1 MNLAGK
7 KILLGVSGGIA
18 AYKSCE
24 LLRLL
29 QKKGAEVRVCMTEA
43 ATQFVAPLTFASLS
57 KCPVYLKNGAV
68 EARPFQ
74 HIDFPRWADLYL
86 VVPATANVIGKFV
99 YGIADDP
106 VSLCFMSCT
115 GPRFIA
121 PAMNVA
127 MYNSPA
133 VKRNLETLRSF
144 ENTFVMDSPAGELAC
159 GEVGKGRL
167 MEPAEIVEYLETRDE
182 RRETREG
189 EGIGLSLRSSP
200 NYSAQSCQ
208 TPFATTLALDSCPL
222 ASAEVS
228 RSRHSGLE
236 PESSLH
242 LQSASATPSNGG
254 HPLNAPESPAAQFLQ
269 ETALQDLPASGERV
283 PRVLITAGR
292 TEEAI
297 DPVRYISNRS
307 SGKTAVAIAATFLAN
322 GFDVSVVAGPMEA
335 EFPGG
340 VHITKIKS
348 ACDMHKAVLEQ
359 MKNVDVLVHCA
370 AVADYRPKV
379 AATEKIKDSRSQLVL
394 ELEPNPNILR
404 DSVAQKRADQVIVGF
419 ALETDH
425 FKEHATEKLKKSG
438 ADALLL
444 NAPVA
449 ANSGFGFD
457 DVRYTLIRAAV
468 SGDSRNVQDAGDSCN
483 ATEIEIPEMKLGS
496 KIDLAQEIV
505 DFTLDKLKNA

>member
-1 MNLAGK
+1 MNLTGK

-57 KCPVYLKNGAV
+57 KCPVYLKNGTM

-86 VVPATANVIGKFV
+86 VVPATANVIGKFAC
-99 YGIADDP
+99 GIADDP
-106 VSLCFMSCT
+106 VSLCFMSCSC
-115 GPRFIA
+115 PRVIA
-121 PAMNVA
+121 PAMTVA

-133 VKRNLETLRSF
+133 VKRNLEVLREF
-144 ENTFVMDSPAGELAC
+144 ENTIVLESPAGELAC
-159 GEVGKGRL
+159 GEVGQGRL
-167 MEPAEIVEYLETRDE
+167 MYPAEIVAYLDE
-182 RRETREG
+182 NRVILSEVEGSKGVSG
-189 EGIGLSLRSSP
+189 EG
-200 NYSAQSCQ
+200 A
-208 TPFATTLALDSCPL
+208 PL
-222 ASAEVS
+222 ASAACAS
-228 RSRHSGLE
+228 
-236 PESSLH
+236 
-242 LQSASATPSNGG
+242 SATPSPRGSTPKTPDASVLRVNE
-254 HPLNAPESPAAQFLQ
+254 A
-269 ETALQDLPASGERV
+269 LPAQDPTLPGFGKK
-283 PRVLITAGR
+283 VLITAGR

-335 EFPGG
+335 EFPDG
-340 VHITKIKS
+340 VHITKIRS

-359 MKNVDVLVHCA
+359 MKSADVLVHCA

-379 AATEKIKDSRSQLVL
+379 AATEKIKDSRSQLIL

-404 DSVAQKRADQVIVGF
+404 DSVAQKRTDQVIVGF

-425 FKEHATEKLKKSG
+425 FKEHAAEKLKKSG

-449 ANSGFGFD
+449 ANSGFGYD
-457 DVRYTLIRAAV
+457 EVRYVLIRAAV
-468 SGDSRNVQDAGDSCN
+468 PSKCAAVPAGEN
-483 ATEIEIPEMKLGS
+483 FPQTEIPEMKMGS

>member
-1 MNLAGK
+1 MAMNLAGK

-127 MYNSPA
+127 MFNSPA

-167 MEPAEIVEYLETRDE
+167 LDPAEIVEYLEASSV
-182 RRETREG
+182 
-189 EGIGLSLRSSP
+189 ILSEAPRAKSKDL
-200 NYSAQSCQ
+200 Q
-208 TPFATTLALDSCPL
+208 T
-222 ASAEVS
+222 
-228 RSRHSGLE
+228 
-236 PESSLH
+236 
-242 LQSASATPSNGG
+242 
-254 HPLNAPESPAAQFLQ
+254 
-269 ETALQDLPASGERV
+269 LPAENEVDPTLPGYGKK
-283 PRVLITAGR
+283 VLITAGR

-335 EFPGG
+335 EFPGA
-340 VHITKIKS
+340 VHVTKIKS

-359 MKNVDVLVHCA
+359 MKNADVLVHCA

-425 FKEHATEKLKKSG
+425 FKEHAAEKLKKSG

-457 DVRYTLIRAAV
+457 EVRYTLIRAN
-468 SGDSRNVQDAGDSCN
+468 SRNAQN
-483 ATEIEIPEMKLGS
+483 AAEVEIPEMKMGS

-505 DFTLDKLKNA
+505 DFSLDQLKNA

>member
-57 KCPVYLKNGAV
+57 KCPVYLKNGV
-68 EARPFQ
+68 MEARPFQ

-86 VVPATANVIGKFV
+86 VVPATANVIGKFAC
-99 YGIADDP
+99 GIADDP

-115 GPRFIA
+115 CPRVIA

-133 VKRNLETLRSF
+133 VKRNLAVLREF
-144 ENTFVMDSPAGELAC
+144 ENTVVLESPAGVLAC
-159 GEVGKGRL
+159 GEVGQGRL
-167 MEPAEIVEYLETRDE
+167 MDPAEIVSYLE
-182 RRETREG
+182 G
-189 EGIGLSLRSSP
+189 ASL
-200 NYSAQSCQ
+200 
-208 TPFATTLALDSCPL
+208 PL
-222 ASAEVS
+222 ASAACAS
-228 RSRHSGLE
+228 
-236 PESSLH
+236 
-242 LQSASATPSNGG
+242 SATPSNGG
-254 HPLNAPESPAAQFLQ
+254 HPRNAPVAPAIPVA
-269 ETALQDLPASGERV
+269 TDIPPSQDSTLPGYGKK
-283 PRVLITAGR
+283 VLITAGR

-359 MKNVDVLVHCA
+359 MKNANVLVHCA
-370 AVADYRPKV
+370 AVAYYRPKV
-379 AATEKIKDSRSQLVL
+379 AATEKIKDSRSQLIL

-425 FKEHATEKLKKSG
+425 FKEHAVEKLKKSG

-457 DVRYTLIRAAV
+457 EVRYTLIRAT
-468 SGDSRNVQDAGDSCN
+468 SRSRVDCSQNAENVQQV
-483 ATEIEIPEMKLGS
+483 EIPEMKMGS

-505 DFTLDKLKNA
+505 DFSLDKLKNA

>member
-86 VVPATANVIGKFV
+86 VVPATANVIGKFAC
-99 YGIADDP
+99 GIADDP
-106 VSLCFMSCT
+106 VSLCFMSCMCL
-115 GPRFIA
+115 RVIA

-133 VKRNLETLRSF
+133 VRRNLEVLRSF
-144 ENTFVMDSPAGELAC
+144 ENTTVLESPAGELAC
-159 GEVGKGRL
+159 GEVGQGRL
-167 MEPAEIVEYLETRDE
+167 MEPSEIVAYLE
-182 RRETREG
+182 G
-189 EGIGLSLRSSP
+189 ASVGLSLCSSP
-200 NYSAQSCQ
+200 NSSARSCQ
-208 TPFATTLALDSCPL
+208 TPFAATLASNCCPL
-222 ASAEVS
+222 ASEICHS
-228 RSRHSGLE
+228 RAGGNLPDASVLRVNE
-236 PESSLH
+236 PL
-242 LQSASATPSNGG
+242 PS
-254 HPLNAPESPAAQFLQ
+254 
-269 ETALQDLPASGERV
+269 QDPTLPGYGKK
-283 PRVLITAGR
+283 VLITAGR

-335 EFPGG
+335 EFPGA
-340 VHITKIKS
+340 VHVTKIRS

-359 MKNVDVLVHCA
+359 MKNADVLVHCA

-379 AATEKIKDSRSQLVL
+379 AATEKIKDSRSQLIL

-425 FKEHATEKLKKSG
+425 FKEHAAEKLKKSG

-449 ANSGFGFD
+449 ANSGFGYD
-457 DVRYTLIRAAV
+457 EVRYVLIRAAV
-468 SGDSRNVQDAGDSCN
+468 PACGN
-483 ATEIEIPEMKLGS
+483 APQTEIPEMKMGS

>member
-127 MYNSPA
+127 MFNSPA

-167 MEPAEIVEYLETRDE
+167 LDPAEIVAYLEAS
-182 RRETREG
+182 G
-189 EGIGLSLRSSP
+189 VILSEAPRAKSKDL
-200 NYSAQSCQ
+200 Q
-208 TPFATTLALDSCPL
+208 T
-222 ASAEVS
+222 
-228 RSRHSGLE
+228 
-236 PESSLH
+236 
-242 LQSASATPSNGG
+242 
-254 HPLNAPESPAAQFLQ
+254 
-269 ETALQDLPASGERV
+269 LPAENEVDPTLPGYGKK
-283 PRVLITAGR
+283 VLITAGR

-335 EFPGG
+335 EFPGA
-340 VHITKIKS
+340 VHVTKIKS

-359 MKNVDVLVHCA
+359 MKNADVLVHCA

-425 FKEHATEKLKKSG
+425 FREHAAEKLKKSG

-457 DVRYTLIRAAV
+457 EVRYTLIRAN
-468 SGDSRNVQDAGDSCN
+468 SRKAQN
-483 ATEIEIPEMKLGS
+483 AAEVEIPEMKMGS

-505 DFTLDKLKNA
+505 DFSLDQLKNA

>member
-133 VKRNLETLRSF
+133 VKRNLETLRGF

-167 MEPAEIVEYLETRDE
+167 LDPAEIVAYLEASSVILNESVTLS
-182 RRETREG
+182 ETKG
-189 EGIGLSLRSSP
+189 PVKSCA
-200 NYSAQSCQ
+200 AQ
-208 TPFATTLALDSCPL
+208 
-222 ASAEVS
+222 
-228 RSRHSGLE
+228 
-236 PESSLH
+236 
-242 LQSASATPSNGG
+242 
-254 HPLNAPESPAAQFLQ
+254 SPAAQYLQ
-269 ETALQDLPASGERV
+269 ETALQDFPAFAQIEATSSV

-335 EFPGG
+335 EFPGA
-340 VHITKIKS
+340 VHVTKIKS

-359 MKNVDVLVHCA
+359 MKNADVLVHCA

-379 AATEKIKDSRSQLVL
+379 AATEKIKDSRSQLIL

-404 DSVAQKRADQVIVGF
+404 DSVAQKRADQVIIGF

-425 FKEHATEKLKKSG
+425 FKEHAAEKLKKSG

-457 DVRYTLIRAAV
+457 EVRYTLIRANLATAKHV
-468 SGDSRNVQDAGDSCN
+468 ESGDAPC
-483 ATEIEIPEMKLGS
+483 IEIPEMKLGS

-505 DFTLDKLKNA
+505 DFTLDQLKNV

>member
-57 KCPVYLKNGAV
+57 KCPVYLKNGAI

-133 VKRNLETLRSF
+133 VKCNLETLRSF

-167 MEPAEIVEYLETRDE
+167 MEPAEIVEYLEVSDVILNEAPRAKSKD
-182 RRETREG
+182 
-189 EGIGLSLRSSP
+189 L
-200 NYSAQSCQ
+200 Q
-208 TPFATTLALDSCPL
+208 T
-222 ASAEVS
+222 
-228 RSRHSGLE
+228 
-236 PESSLH
+236 
-242 LQSASATPSNGG
+242 
-254 HPLNAPESPAAQFLQ
+254 
-269 ETALQDLPASGERV
+269 LPAEIEVDPTLPGYGKK
-283 PRVLITAGR
+283 VLITAGR

-335 EFPGG
+335 EFPGA
-340 VHITKIKS
+340 VHVTKIRS

-359 MKNVDVLVHCA
+359 MKNADVLVHCA

-425 FKEHATEKLKKSG
+425 FKEHAVEKLKKSG

-457 DVRYTLIRAAV
+457 EVRYTLIRASSRDAQN
-468 SGDSRNVQDAGDSCN
+468 SGEV
-483 ATEIEIPEMKLGS
+483 EIPEMKMGS

>member
-1 MNLAGK
+1 M
-7 KILLGVSGGIA
+7 
-18 AYKSCE
+18 
-24 LLRLL
+24 
-29 QKKGAEVRVCMTEA
+29 
-43 ATQFVAPLTFASLS
+43 
-57 KCPVYLKNGAV
+57 
-68 EARPFQ
+68 
-74 HIDFPRWADLYL
+74 YL

-127 MYNSPA
+127 MFNSPA
-133 VKRNLETLRSF
+133 VKRNLQTLRSF

-167 MEPAEIVEYLETRDE
+167 LDPAEIVAYLE
-182 RRETREG
+182 
-189 EGIGLSLRSSP
+189 
-200 NYSAQSCQ
+200 
-208 TPFATTLALDSCPL
+208 ATN
-222 ASAEVS
+222 VV
-228 RSRHSGLE
+228 
-236 PESSLH
+236 
-242 LQSASATPSNGG
+242 
-254 HPLNAPESPAAQFLQ
+254 LNNVKDPVKFCITQSPAAQYLQ

-307 SGKTAVAIAATFLAN
+307 SGKTAVAISATFLAN

-335 EFPGG
+335 EFPGA
-340 VHITKIKS
+340 VHVTKIKS
-348 ACDMHKAVLEQ
+348 ARDMHKAVLEQ
-359 MKNVDVLVHCA
+359 MKNADVLVHCA

-404 DSVAQKRADQVIVGF
+404 DSVAQKRAGQVIVGF

-425 FKEHATEKLKKSG
+425 FKEHAAEKLKKSG

-457 DVRYTLIRAAV
+457 EVRYTLIRAN
-468 SGDSRNVQDAGDSCN
+468 SRNAQNSAEV
-483 ATEIEIPEMKLGS
+483 EIPEMKMGS

-505 DFTLDKLKNA
+505 DFSLDQLKNA

>member
-127 MYNSPA
+127 MFNSPA

-167 MEPAEIVEYLETRDE
+167 MEPAEIVEYLEASDVVLN
-182 RRETREG
+182 ETVT
-189 EGIGLSLRSSP
+189 LSETKGPVKSC
-200 NYSAQSCQ
+200 SAQ
-208 TPFATTLALDSCPL
+208 
-222 ASAEVS
+222 
-228 RSRHSGLE
+228 
-236 PESSLH
+236 
-242 LQSASATPSNGG
+242 
-254 HPLNAPESPAAQFLQ
+254 SPAAQFLQ

-335 EFPGG
+335 EFPGA
-340 VHITKIKS
+340 VHVTKIRS

-359 MKNVDVLVHCA
+359 MKNAEVLVHCA

-404 DSVAQKRADQVIVGF
+404 DSVAQKRLGQVIIGF

-425 FKEHATEKLKKSG
+425 FKEHAAEKLKKSG

-457 DVRYTLIRAAV
+457 EVRYTLIRAN
-468 SGDSRNVQDAGDSCN
+468 SRNTQN
-483 ATEIEIPEMKLGS
+483 AAEVEIPEMKMGS

-505 DFTLDKLKNA
+505 DFSIDKLKNV

>member
-127 MYNSPA
+127 MFNSPA

-167 MEPAEIVEYLETRDE
+167 LDPAEIVAYLEASSV
-182 RRETREG
+182 
-189 EGIGLSLRSSP
+189 ILSEAPRAKSKDL
-200 NYSAQSCQ
+200 Q
-208 TPFATTLALDSCPL
+208 T
-222 ASAEVS
+222 
-228 RSRHSGLE
+228 
-236 PESSLH
+236 
-242 LQSASATPSNGG
+242 
-254 HPLNAPESPAAQFLQ
+254 
-269 ETALQDLPASGERV
+269 LPAENEVDPTLPGYGKK
-283 PRVLITAGR
+283 VLITAGR

-322 GFDVSVVAGPMEA
+322 GFDVSVIAGPMEA
-335 EFPGG
+335 EFPGA
-340 VHITKIKS
+340 VHVTKIKS

-359 MKNVDVLVHCA
+359 MKNADVLVHCA

-425 FKEHATEKLKKSG
+425 FKEHAAEKLKKSG

-457 DVRYTLIRAAV
+457 EVRYTLIRAN
-468 SGDSRNVQDAGDSCN
+468 SRNAQN
-483 ATEIEIPEMKLGS
+483 AAEVEIPEMKMGS

-505 DFTLDKLKNA
+505 DFSLDQLKNA

>member
-1 MNLAGK
+1 MDLAGK

-115 GPRFIA
+115 CPRFVA

-133 VKRNLETLRSF
+133 VKRNLETLRNF
-144 ENTFVMDSPAGELAC
+144 EDTFVMESPAGELAC
-159 GEVGKGRL
+159 GEVGQGRL
-167 MEPAEIVEYLETRDE
+167 LEPAQIVEFLEQLKAESIKDKGMGGAV
-182 RRETREG
+182 REVNG
-189 EGIGLSLRSSP
+189 EQLIVNSEKLQDLKASDKVFIQQGLHVIAR
-200 NYSAQSCQ
+200 NEVTKQS
-208 TPFATTLALDSCPL
+208 
-222 ASAEVS
+222 E
-228 RSRHSGLE
+228 
-236 PESSLH
+236 
-242 LQSASATPSNGG
+242 
-254 HPLNAPESPAAQFLQ
+254 AARYLQ
-269 ETALQDLPASGERV
+269 ETARLDLPASAQSKATSKRSDLIPQSGEAA
-283 PRVLITAGR
+283 PRKVLITAGR

-322 GFDVSVVAGPMEA
+322 GFDVDVVAGPMEA

-340 VHITKIKS
+340 VRVTRVRS
-348 ACDMHKAVLEQ
+348 AQEMHDAVLAKQPEA
-359 MKNVDVLVHCA
+359 DVLIHCA
-370 AVADYRPKV
+370 AVADYRPRFT
-379 AATEKIKDSRSQLVL
+379 ATEKIKDSRSQLIL

-404 DSVAQKRADQVIVGF
+404 DCTAARRAVRSGDESSRLARQVIVGF

-425 FKEHATEKLKKSG
+425 FKEHAAEKFEKSG

-449 ANSGFGFD
+449 NGSGFGFD
-457 DVRYTLIRAAV
+457 EVRYTLIRQ
-468 SGDSRNVQDAGDSCN
+468 SS
-483 ATEIEIPEMKLGS
+483 EIPEMKMGS

-505 DFTLDKLKNA
+505 DFAVDKLGASK

>member
-1 MNLAGK
+1 MAMNLAGK

-127 MYNSPA
+127 MFNSPA

-167 MEPAEIVEYLETRDE
+167 LDPAEIVAYLEASSV
-182 RRETREG
+182 
-189 EGIGLSLRSSP
+189 ILSEAPRAKSKDL
-200 NYSAQSCQ
+200 Q
-208 TPFATTLALDSCPL
+208 T
-222 ASAEVS
+222 
-228 RSRHSGLE
+228 
-236 PESSLH
+236 
-242 LQSASATPSNGG
+242 
-254 HPLNAPESPAAQFLQ
+254 
-269 ETALQDLPASGERV
+269 LPAENEVDPTLPGYGKK
-283 PRVLITAGR
+283 VLITAGR

-335 EFPGG
+335 EFPGA
-340 VHITKIKS
+340 VHVTKIKS

-359 MKNVDVLVHCA
+359 MKNADVLVHCA

-425 FKEHATEKLKKSG
+425 FKEHAAEKLKKSG

-457 DVRYTLIRAAV
+457 EVRYTLIRAN
-468 SGDSRNVQDAGDSCN
+468 SRNAQN
-483 ATEIEIPEMKLGS
+483 AAEGEIPEMKMGS

-505 DFTLDKLKNA
+505 DFSLDQLKNA

>member
-57 KCPVYLKNGAV
+57 KCPVYLKNGAI

-86 VVPATANVIGKFV
+86 VVPATANVIGKFAC
-99 YGIADDP
+99 GIADDP

-133 VKRNLETLRSF
+133 VKRNLEVLRSF
-144 ENTFVMDSPAGELAC
+144 ENTTVLESPAGELAC
-159 GEVGKGRL
+159 GEVGQGRL
-167 MEPAEIVEYLETRDE
+167 MEPAEIVAFLETKDY
-182 RRETREG
+182 EG
-189 EGIGLSLRSSP
+189 ECL
-200 NYSAQSCQ
+200 
-208 TPFATTLALDSCPL
+208 PL
-222 ASAEVS
+222 ASAACAS
-228 RSRHSGLE
+228 
-236 PESSLH
+236 
-242 LQSASATPSNGG
+242 SATPSPKGST
-254 HPLNAPESPAAQFLQ
+254 PKTPDASVLK
-269 ETALQDLPASGERV
+269 TAELLPAQDPTLPGYGKK
-283 PRVLITAGR
+283 VLITAGR

-335 EFPGG
+335 EFPGA
-340 VHITKIKS
+340 VHVTKIRS

-359 MKNVDVLVHCA
+359 MKNANVLVHCA

-379 AATEKIKDSRSQLVL
+379 AATEKIKDSRSQLIL

-404 DSVAQKRADQVIVGF
+404 DSVAQKRSDQVIVGF

-425 FKEHATEKLKKSG
+425 FKEHAAEKLKKSG

-457 DVRYTLIRAAV
+457 EVRYTLIRAAV
-468 SGDSRNVQDAGDSCN
+468 PSKCVAVPANAN
-483 ATEIEIPEMKLGS
+483 ATQVEIPEMKMGS

>member
-133 VKRNLETLRSF
+133 VKRNLETLRGF

-167 MEPAEIVEYLETRDE
+167 LDPAEIVAYLEASSVILNESVTLS
-182 RRETREG
+182 ETKG
-189 EGIGLSLRSSP
+189 PVKSCA
-200 NYSAQSCQ
+200 AQ
-208 TPFATTLALDSCPL
+208 
-222 ASAEVS
+222 
-228 RSRHSGLE
+228 
-236 PESSLH
+236 
-242 LQSASATPSNGG
+242 
-254 HPLNAPESPAAQFLQ
+254 SPAAQYLQ
-269 ETALQDLPASGERV
+269 ETALQDFPAFAQIEATSSV

-322 GFDVSVVAGPMEA
+322 GFDGSVVAGPMEA
-335 EFPGG
+335 EFPGA
-340 VHITKIKS
+340 VHVTKIKS

-359 MKNVDVLVHCA
+359 MKNADVLVHCA

-379 AATEKIKDSRSQLVL
+379 AATEKIKDSRSQLIL

-404 DSVAQKRADQVIVGF
+404 DSVAQKRADQVIIGF

-425 FKEHATEKLKKSG
+425 FKEHAAEKLKKSG

-457 DVRYTLIRAAV
+457 EVRYTLIRANLATAKHV
-468 SGDSRNVQDAGDSCN
+468 ESGDAPC
-483 ATEIEIPEMKLGS
+483 IEIPEMKLGS

-505 DFTLDKLKNA
+505 DFTLDQLKNV

>member
-127 MYNSPA
+127 MFNSPA

-167 MEPAEIVEYLETRDE
+167 LDPAEIVAYLEASSV
-182 RRETREG
+182 
-189 EGIGLSLRSSP
+189 ILSEAPRAKSKDL
-200 NYSAQSCQ
+200 Q
-208 TPFATTLALDSCPL
+208 T
-222 ASAEVS
+222 
-228 RSRHSGLE
+228 
-236 PESSLH
+236 
-242 LQSASATPSNGG
+242 
-254 HPLNAPESPAAQFLQ
+254 
-269 ETALQDLPASGERV
+269 LPAENEVNPTLPGYGKK
-283 PRVLITAGR
+283 VLITAGR

-335 EFPGG
+335 EFPGA
-340 VHITKIKS
+340 VHVTKIRS

-359 MKNVDVLVHCA
+359 MKNADVLVHCA

-379 AATEKIKDSRSQLVL
+379 AATEKIKDSRSQLIL

-404 DSVAQKRADQVIVGF
+404 DSVAQKRTNQVIIGF

-425 FKEHATEKLKKSG
+425 FKEHAAEKLKKSG

-449 ANSGFGFD
+449 SNSGFGFD
-457 DVRYTLIRAAV
+457 EVRYTLIRAN
-468 SGDSRNVQDAGDSCN
+468 SRNAQNAG
-483 ATEIEIPEMKLGS
+483 EVEIPEMKMGS

-505 DFTLDKLKNA
+505 DFSLDQLKNV

>member
-29 QKKGAEVRVCMTEA
+29 QKKGAEVRVCMTES

-57 KCPVYLKNGAV
+57 KCPVYLKNGTM

-86 VVPATANVIGKFV
+86 VVPATANVIGKFAC
-99 YGIADDP
+99 GIADDP

-115 GPRFIA
+115 CPRVIA

-133 VKRNLETLRSF
+133 VKRNLEVLREF
-144 ENTFVMDSPAGELAC
+144 ENTIVLESPAGELAC
-159 GEVGKGRL
+159 GEVGQGRL
-167 MEPAEIVEYLETRDE
+167 MDPSEIVAYLE
-182 RRETREG
+182 G
-189 EGIGLSLRSSP
+189 ASL
-200 NYSAQSCQ
+200 
-208 TPFATTLALDSCPL
+208 PL
-222 ASAEVS
+222 ASESCHS
-228 RSRHSGLE
+228 REGGNLPAS
-236 PESSLH
+236 
-242 LQSASATPSNGG
+242 SATPSPRGSTPKTPDATVLKTAELP
-254 HPLNAPESPAAQFLQ
+254 PLQG
-269 ETALQDLPASGERV
+269 TTLPGFGKK
-283 PRVLITAGR
+283 VLITAGR

-340 VHITKIKS
+340 VHITKIRS

-359 MKNVDVLVHCA
+359 MKNADVLVHCA

-379 AATEKIKDSRSQLVL
+379 AATEKIKDSRSQLIL

-404 DSVAQKRADQVIVGF
+404 DSVAQKRADQVVVGF

-425 FKEHATEKLKKSG
+425 FKEHAAEKLKKSG

-457 DVRYTLIRAAV
+457 EVRYVLIRAA
-468 SGDSRNVQDAGDSCN
+468 SCN
-483 ATEIEIPEMKLGS
+483 STEKAPQVEIPEMKMGS

-505 DFTLDKLKNA
+505 DFSLDKLKNA

>member
-18 AYKSCE
+18 VYKSCE

-29 QKKGAEVRVCMTEA
+29 QKKGAEVRVCMTDA
-43 ATQFVAPLTFASLS
+43 ATEFVAPLTFASLS

-86 VVPATANVIGKFV
+86 VVPATANVIGKFAC
-99 YGIADDP
+99 GIADDP

-115 GPRFIA
+115 CPRVIA

-133 VKRNLETLRSF
+133 VKRNLEILRSF
-144 ENTFVMDSPAGELAC
+144 ENTTVLESPAGELAC
-159 GEVGKGRL
+159 GEVGQGRL
-167 MEPAEIVEYLETRDE
+167 MEPSQIVEWLE
-182 RRETREG
+182 G
-189 EGIGLSLRSSP
+189 NCVILSEARCAKSK
-200 NYSAQSCQ
+200 
-208 TPFATTLALDSCPL
+208 
-222 ASAEVS
+222 
-228 RSRHSGLE
+228 
-236 PESSLH
+236 
-242 LQSASATPSNGG
+242 
-254 HPLNAPESPAAQFLQ
+254 
-269 ETALQDLPASGERV
+269 DLPAFPIAQDV
-283 PRVLITAGR
+283 PPTQDASLPGYGKKVLLTAGR

-307 SGKTAVAIAATFLAN
+307 SGKTAVALASVFYAN
-322 GFDVSVVAGPMEA
+322 GFEVEVVAGPMEA
-335 EFPGG
+335 EFPKGIL
-340 VHITKIKS
+340 VTKIRS
-348 ACDMHKAVLEQ
+348 ARDMHAAVLER
-359 MKNVDVLVHCA
+359 MKNASALVHCA

-379 AATEKIKDSRSQLVL
+379 AATEKIKDSRSQLIL

-404 DSVAQKRADQVIVGF
+404 DSVAQKRNDQVIVGF

-425 FKEHATEKLKKSG
+425 FEEHAAEKLAKSG

-449 ANSGFGFD
+449 ADSGFGRD
-457 DVRYTLIRAAV
+457 CVRFALVEKGKAV
-468 SGDSRNVQDAGDSCN
+468 PPLAMGEKV
-483 ATEIEIPEMKLGS
+483 
-496 KIDLAQEIV
+496 DLAETILN
-505 DFTLDKLKNA
+505 FCLERLNA